1 MSRTQKPIR
10 WWLLSVIIAVAIL
23 SILIIQILDM
33 DHRQSKVF
41 WTAAVVVLTAILGVL
56 WLLGFSRLGW
66 RVKLTTLAIVIL
78 GVCLGANLFQFKGF
92 SGDLVPIFEWRW
104 RDEPTT
110 LRQDPGNTSDTEISI
125 ADYPQFLGQHRN
137 GVVTGI
143 QLNLDW
149 DTHPPKLIWRQP
161 IGAGW
166 SGFAVVGNSAI
177 TQEQEN
183 DWEKVVCYELHTGEV
198 KWRHKDPARYDMP
211 PAGLG
216 PRATPTISGNRV
228 YTVGATGILNCLDL
242 ETGEPLWTT
251 HTFEENKAD
260 LPPWG
265 VSISPL
271 VFDELVIVS
280 AGGAV
285 AYHKDTGE
293 IVWTG
298 YRTQS
303 GYSSPLLTTLAGIQQ
318 VVIFNQGLITAHEPL
333 TGKLLWKQPWVQT
346 YAECVAQPVPISDD
360 TLLFS
365 TGYGVGAKLYQL
377 SQNSTGEFDVS
388 IIWETIHLKAK
399 FTNIIHYEGYLYGLD
414 DGIFACVN
422 PADGTRQWK
431 SGRYGHG
438 QTLLISDVLLVT
450 TESGEVVL
458 IEPDPERHIE
468 HARFAAIKGK
478 TWNTPA
484 LAGPYLLVRN
494 DREAACYQLP
504 IIDTKTDS
512 GTD

>member
-1 MSRTQKPIR
+1 M
-10 WWLLSVIIAVAIL
+10 
-23 SILIIQILDM
+23 
-33 DHRQSKVF
+33 
-41 WTAAVVVLTAILGVL
+41 
-56 WLLGFSRLGW
+56 
-66 RVKLTTLAIVIL
+66 
-78 GVCLGANLFQFKGF
+78 
-92 SGDLVPIFEWRW
+92 
-104 RDEPTT
+104 
-110 LRQDPGNTSDTEISI
+110 
-125 ADYPQFLGQHRN
+125 
-137 GVVTGI
+137 TGI

-149 DTHPPKLIWRQP
+149 DTHPPKLVWRQP

-177 TQEQEN
+177 TQEQED

-198 KWRHKDPARYDMP
+198 KWSHKDHARYNMP

-303 GYSSPLLTTLAGIQQ
+303 GYSSPLLTTLAGTEQ
-318 VVIFNQGLITAHEPL
+318 VVIFNQGLITAQEPF

-365 TGYGVGAKLYQL
+365 NRLRCRCEALSTLSRIPPVNSTFQLYGKPYT
-377 SQNSTGEFDVS
+377 SKQNSPILSITKVTCTDSMTEFSLVS
-388 IIWETIHLKAK
+388 IQPTAHVNGKA
-399 FTNIIHYEGYLYGLD
+399 
-414 DGIFACVN
+414 
-422 PADGTRQWK
+422 
-431 SGRYGHG
+431 GRYGHG

-504 IIDTKTDS
+504 IIDTTTDT